1 MPRSVPRTATV
12 FRPATRQRGGWVA
25 VNPAFAKRFRSLGID
40 SAAGFLELPGEVVSG
55 HPDRHVVRV
64 ELPGFAAAFY
74 LKRQHAVTWRERLRN
89 WAAGFGR
96 VSRCEREAAVLK
108 ELQASGLPGPQWA
121 AVGGDGR
128 GRAFLLVEEVTWATD
143 LRAALGDS
151 ELSLAGR
158 RALAERVGRVIGRL
172 HSAGWSTP
180 DLTAKHL
187 FAAPDGGLTLID
199 WQSARRVPN
208 LSQVERLAALAALH
222 ASVADDLASPR
233 DRLRVLRAARDGRV
247 APVARKIER
256 LAAKARTRRSIRD
269 QRQPVATAA
278 AQRLVWV
285 AGETVCAVPDV
296 AAIWQ
301 RPAVAAP
308 FYGCEPATLRTE
320 LRDGRE
326 GVLIRGRSVA
336 PLGRFAA
343 ALRGRSWRSPGVT
356 LGRVL
361 FHLERYDVPAPRLF
375 AFGQRFTGRATAEW
389 FALHELPGD
398 AVPGS
403 VEPHT
408 AEQLGLVLRLLHD
421 AGCRPVGEPFAA
433 FGVSSCGV
441 AIRDVTR
448 VRLVRKVS
456 RQARGQDLASLVAS
470 VPEWSRAAVEAGYL
484 AGPRER
490 IVARSPVRSLP
501 VVAGS

>member
-1 MPRSVPRTATV
+1 M
-12 FRPATRQRGGWVA
+12 
-25 VNPAFAKRFRSLGID
+25 NPAFAERFHALGID
-40 SAAGFLELPGEVVSG
+40 TAAGFLELAGEVVSG

-96 VSRCEREAAVLK
+96 VSRCEREATVLK
-108 ELQASGLPGPQWA
+108 QLQASGLPGPRWV
-121 AVGGDGR
+121 AVGADGR
-128 GRAFLLVEEVTWATD
+128 GRAFLLVEEVAGAPD

-151 ELSLAGR
+151 GLSPAARHVLADRLGR
-158 RALAERVGRVIGRL
+158 LVGRL
-172 HSAGWSTP
+172 HAEGWGTP

-187 FAAPDGGLTLID
+187 LVAPGGELTLID

-208 LSQVERLAALAALH
+208 LPQPERFAALAALH

-233 DRLRVLRAARDGRV
+233 DRLRVLRAALDSGRV
-247 APVARKIER
+247 APVARQIER

-269 QRQPVATAA
+269 QRQPIVTPA

-285 AGETVCAVPDV
+285 AGEAVCAVPDV
-296 AAIWQ
+296 AAIWP

-308 FYGCEPATLRTE
+308 FYDSEPAVLRTV

-336 PLGRFAA
+336 PLGRLVAR
-343 ALRGRSWRSPGVT
+343 LRGRPWRSPGVT

-361 FHLERYDVPAPRLF
+361 FHLERYGVPAPRLF
-375 AFGQRFTGRATAEW
+375 AFGQRLAGRATAEW

-408 AEQLGLVLRLLHD
+408 AEQLGRVLRLLHD
-421 AGCRPVGEPFAA
+421 AGCRPVGEPLAA
-433 FGVSSCGV
+433 YGVSARGV
-441 AIRDVTR
+441 AVRDVTR

-456 RQARGQDLASLVAS
+456 RQARVHDLASLVAS
-470 VPEWSRAAVEAGYL
+470 VPEWSRAAAEAGYL

-490 IVARSPVRSLP
+490 MVARSPVRSLP